1 MLLRTE
7 ALTTIHYRIQDSAG
21 EEVAAAAGCRERAEE
36 QQSLLLHGML
46 RPSAAAA
53 AAASHHECW
62 SLNGQ
67 NRLGAHE
74 WPGGGHLLVLLRRK
88 PQHSSPTQAG
98 RYPSS
103 RFWLSVGEL
112 SGLPMLPGL
121 PGMIAPSGSGQ
132 VQPCV
137 VAAW

>member
-1 MLLRTE
+1 M
-7 ALTTIHYRIQDSAG
+7 Q
-21 EEVAAAAGCRERAEE
+21 RAEE

-53 AAASHHECW
+53 AAAAHHECW

-74 WPGGGHLLVLLRRK
+74 WPGGGSHLVVLL
-88 PQHSSPTQAG
+88 QAAAPSIPLLRLSG
-98 RYPSS
+98 PPCLLLAHYPSS

-112 SGLPMLPGL
+112 RGVLLLLSMR
-121 PGMIAPSGSGQ
+121 APSGSGQ
-132 VQPCV
+132 VQPWV

>member
-1 MLLRTE
+1 M
-7 ALTTIHYRIQDSAG
+7 Q
-21 EEVAAAAGCRERAEE
+21 RAEE

-46 RPSAAAA
+46 RPSAAATSLLA
-53 AAASHHECW
+53 AAAAAGHHECW

-74 WPGGGHLLVLLRRK
+74 WPGGGRHLVVLLRR
-88 PQHSSPTQAG
+88 PQHSTPPLRPPPLASC
-98 RYPSS
+98 YPSS

-112 SGLPMLPGL
+112 SGLLLVMR
-121 PGMIAPSGSGQ
+121 APSGSGQ
-132 VQPCV
+132 VQPWV

>member
-1 MLLRTE
+1 MRRWQRAEVCCCIVAFQCCCCPLL
-7 ALTTIHYRIQDSAG
+7 
-21 EEVAAAAGCRERAEE
+21 AAG
-36 QQSLLLHGML
+36 
-46 RPSAAAA
+46 
-53 AAASHHECW
+53 HHECW

>member
-1 MLLRTE
+1 MQR
-7 ALTTIHYRIQDSAG
+7 A
-21 EEVAAAAGCRERAEE
+21 AEE

-53 AAASHHECW
+53 TSLLAAAAAAHHECW

-74 WPGGGHLLVLLRRK
+74 WPGGGRHFVVLLRR
-88 PQHSSPTQAG
+88 PQHSSLQPAPPG
-98 RYPSS
+98 SSCYPSS

-112 SGLPMLPGL
+112 SGLVLLLVMR
-121 PGMIAPSGSGQ
+121 APSGSGQ
-132 VQPCV
+132 VQPWV